1 MLMLSIYVCIYCMC
15 AGSIPMSP
23 SRLAETKIND
33 HRTLTNLNPTDC
45 MMKISLT
52 DIGPSVTIEDT
63 DSVSEP
69 GLYNNY
75 L

>member
-1 MLMLSIYVCIYCMC
+1 
-15 AGSIPMSP
+15 MSP

-33 HRTLTNLNPTDC
+33 RRTLTNLSPTDC

-52 DIGPSVTIEDT
+52 DIGPSVTIEDI